1 MVKINLLAW
10 RINHM
15 VKSYYPYTE
24 DTDLWGSWMILKKL
38 IWRNNVSF
46 SIIWIISRMLQ
57 KLEEG
62 RATGL
67 IILPLFTI
75 QSQFSRLSRGFIENP
90 LIMPKTNISL
100 YFPDKRKEILAMLNV
115 TLIAWLMS
123 SSPKKQKPLI
133 SDLYKL
139 AFWTKSHFIFG

>member
-1 MVKINLLAW
+1 
-10 RINHM
+10 
-15 VKSYYPYTE
+15 
-24 DTDLWGSWMILKKL
+24 
-38 IWRNNVSF
+38 
-46 SIIWIISRMLQ
+46 MLQ

-139 AFWTKSHFIFG
+139 SFWTKSHFIFG